1 MKQLDGGMFAW
12 QMFWKKLTNTATTS
26 KSSNN
31 GKALIYNLISYFTA
45 RCRIN
50 YNDYTVFLSDP

>member
-1 MKQLDGGMFAW
+1 MANVLEEIDQHCNNF
-12 QMFWKKLTNTATTS
+12 

-50 YNDYTVFLSDP
+50 YNDYTVFPSDP